1 MSQQD
6 WLTCPD
12 CNISW
17 LYAEGKYC
25 AICKERGEHDTEP
38 TYED

>member
-1 MSQQD
+1 
-6 WLTCPD
+6 
-12 CNISW
+12 

-38 TYED
+38 NYED